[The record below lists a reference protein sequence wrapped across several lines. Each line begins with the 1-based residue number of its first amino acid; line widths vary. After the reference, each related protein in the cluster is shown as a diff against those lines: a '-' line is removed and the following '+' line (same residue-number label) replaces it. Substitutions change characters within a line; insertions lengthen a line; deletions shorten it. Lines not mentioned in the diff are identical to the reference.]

1 MPGFNYTAIDRN
13 GKRVRS
19 SLDASS
25 IETAKS
31 SLRGAGYTI
40 LDIKEQTTLNRDIEI
55 PFLGKPK
62 AKDMAVFCRQFVSIL
77 RAGVSVASVLA
88 MLGQQTSNKKLRA
101 AIREMQADVEK
112 GEALATSM
120 RRHPKIFPA
129 ILVNMVSAGEASG
142 NLEESFR
149 QMELY
154 FERSKRTKGKVTS
167 AMIYPC
173 VLIVVMIIVLIVM
186 MTKIIPNFLKTF
198 EDMDAELPKL
208 TQGVMAVCEWFK
220 SWWWVPLL
228 VLAALI
234 VGGVLFHRTDKGKHF
249 FGWLARKTPVVG
261 NLTVKTACATF
272 CRTVTGDISVTSGY
286 KLYGMDSSAKA
297 DYTTAPTGKIVGKVT
312 GTVAPTYETPKVTT
326 TDGDTYDRYVAIPGT
341 EADGNTPN
349 LSFHHFNISV
359 TGYRFELAAP
369 ECALFFI
376 GKFQGDEA
384 AKKYLTSLGFTLK
397 DENGKQ
403 LGEANYEFTAGKVFP
418 DMPADGEES
427 DSEVVCSGDAYL
439 FEAYLMRSFNKNDT
453 AAYRTKISA
462 TAQATFD
469 NGGKQ
474 DSEPKLW
481 SFEDAWTNPGELDSA
496 QKDILDKFLK
506 ALNIPNP

>member
-55 PFLGKPK
+55 PFLGNPK

-88 MLGQQTSNKKLRA
+88 MLGQQTGNKKLRA

-112 GEALATSM
+112 GESLASSM

-129 ILVNMVSAGEASG
+129 ILVNMVAAGEASG

-154 FERSKRTKGKVTS
+154 FERSKRTKSKVTS

-173 VLIVVMIIVLIVM
+173 VLIVVMIVVLIVM

-208 TQGVMAVCEWFK
+208 TQGVMAVCEWFE

-249 FGWLARKTPVVG
+249 FGWLARKTPIVG

-272 CRTVTGDISVTSGY
+272 CRTMEVLIGSGLTLTDSMDLAASNMGNIYYLEAIRDARALVAEGTPLRESLLRTGLFPPMVSNLVGVGEETGDLQSMMGKV
-286 KLYGMDSSAKA
+286 A
-297 DYTTAPTGKIVGKVT
+297 DYYDEEVEEATKKLLNLMEPAIIIFMAVFVVIIVL
-312 GTVAPTYETPKVTT
+312 
-326 TDGDTYDRYVAIPGT
+326 AIYLLMINMT
-341 EADGNTPN
+341 KAFD
-349 LSFHHFNISV
+349 
-359 TGYRFELAAP
+359 
-369 ECALFFI
+369 
-376 GKFQGDEA
+376 
-384 AKKYLTSLGFTLK
+384 KYL
-397 DENGKQ
+397 
-403 LGEANYEFTAGKVFP
+403 
-418 DMPADGEES
+418 
-427 DSEVVCSGDAYL
+427 
-439 FEAYLMRSFNKNDT
+439 
-453 AAYRTKISA
+453 
-462 TAQATFD
+462 
-469 NGGKQ
+469 
-474 DSEPKLW
+474 
-481 SFEDAWTNPGELDSA
+481 
-496 QKDILDKFLK
+496 
-506 ALNIPNP
+506 

>member
-77 RAGVSVASVLA
+77 RAGVSVASVLS
-88 MLGQQTSNKKLRA
+88 MLGQQTGNKKLRA

-129 ILVNMVSAGEASG
+129 ILVNMVAAGESSG

-154 FERSKRTKGKVTS
+154 FDRSKRTKSKVTS

-173 VLIVVMIIVLIVM
+173 VLIVVMIVVLIVM

-198 EDMDAELPKL
+198 EDMDAELPKITL
-208 TQGVMAVCEWFK
+208 GVMAVCEWFE

-234 VGGVLFHRTDKGKHF
+234 VGGVLFHRTNKGKHF

-272 CRTVTGDISVTSGY
+272 CRTMEVLIGSGLTLTDSMDLAASNMGNIYYLEAIRDARGMVAEGTPLRESLVRTGIFPPMVSNLVGVGEETGDLQSMMGKV
-286 KLYGMDSSAKA
+286 A
-297 DYTTAPTGKIVGKVT
+297 DY
-312 GTVAPTYETPKVTT
+312 
-326 TDGDTYDRYVAIPGT
+326 YDEEV
-341 EADGNTPN
+341 
-349 LSFHHFNISV
+349 
-359 TGYRFELAAP
+359 
-369 ECALFFI
+369 
-376 GKFQGDEA
+376 DEA
-384 AKKYLTSLGFTLK
+384 TKKLLNLMEPAIIIFMAVFVVIIVLAIYLPMINMTKAFDKYL
-397 DENGKQ
+397 
-403 LGEANYEFTAGKVFP
+403 
-418 DMPADGEES
+418 
-427 DSEVVCSGDAYL
+427 
-439 FEAYLMRSFNKNDT
+439 
-453 AAYRTKISA
+453 
-462 TAQATFD
+462 
-469 NGGKQ
+469 
-474 DSEPKLW
+474 
-481 SFEDAWTNPGELDSA
+481 
-496 QKDILDKFLK
+496 
-506 ALNIPNP
+506 

>member
-1 MPGFNYTAIDRN
+1 MPGFNYTAINRN

-112 GEALATSM
+112 GESLATSM

-129 ILVNMVSAGEASG
+129 ILVNMVAAGEASG

-154 FERSKRTKGKVTS
+154 FERSKRTKSKVTS

-234 VGGVLFHRTDKGKHF
+234 VGGILFHRTDKGKHF

-272 CRTVTGDISVTSGY
+272 CRTMEVLIGSGLTLTDSMDLAASNMGNIYYLEAIRDARALVAEGTPLRESLVRTGIFPPMVSNLVGVGEETGDLQSMMGKV
-286 KLYGMDSSAKA
+286 A
-297 DYTTAPTGKIVGKVT
+297 DY
-312 GTVAPTYETPKVTT
+312 
-326 TDGDTYDRYVAIPGT
+326 YDEEV
-341 EADGNTPN
+341 
-349 LSFHHFNISV
+349 
-359 TGYRFELAAP
+359 
-369 ECALFFI
+369 
-376 GKFQGDEA
+376 DEA
-384 AKKYLTSLGFTLK
+384 TKKLLNLMEPAIIIFMAVFVVIIVLAIYLPMINMTKAFDKYL
-397 DENGKQ
+397 
-403 LGEANYEFTAGKVFP
+403 
-418 DMPADGEES
+418 
-427 DSEVVCSGDAYL
+427 
-439 FEAYLMRSFNKNDT
+439 
-453 AAYRTKISA
+453 
-462 TAQATFD
+462 
-469 NGGKQ
+469 
-474 DSEPKLW
+474 
-481 SFEDAWTNPGELDSA
+481 
-496 QKDILDKFLK
+496 
-506 ALNIPNP
+506 

>member
-1 MPGFNYTAIDRN
+1 MPGFNYTAINRN

-55 PFLGKPK
+55 PFLGNPK

-112 GEALATSM
+112 GESLATSM
-120 RRHPKIFPA
+120 RRHPKIFPP

-142 NLEESFR
+142 NLEESFL
-149 QMELY
+149 QMERY
-154 FERSKRTKGKVTS
+154 FDRSKRTKSRVTS

-173 VLIVVMIIVLIVM
+173 VLIVVMIVVLIVM

-198 EDMDAELPKL
+198 EDMDAELPKITL
-208 TQGVMAVCEWFK
+208 GVMAVCEWFK

-234 VGGVLFHRTDKGKHF
+234 VGGVLFHRTNKGKHF

-272 CRTVTGDISVTSGY
+272 CRTMEVLIGSGLTLTDSMDLAASNMGNIYYLEAIRDARALVAEGTPLRESLVRTGIFPPMVSNLVGVGEETGDLQSMMGKV
-286 KLYGMDSSAKA
+286 A
-297 DYTTAPTGKIVGKVT
+297 DY
-312 GTVAPTYETPKVTT
+312 
-326 TDGDTYDRYVAIPGT
+326 YDEEV
-341 EADGNTPN
+341 
-349 LSFHHFNISV
+349 
-359 TGYRFELAAP
+359 
-369 ECALFFI
+369 
-376 GKFQGDEA
+376 DEA
-384 AKKYLTSLGFTLK
+384 TKKLLNLMEPAIIIFMAVFVVIIVLAIYLPMINMTKAFDKYL
-397 DENGKQ
+397 
-403 LGEANYEFTAGKVFP
+403 
-418 DMPADGEES
+418 
-427 DSEVVCSGDAYL
+427 
-439 FEAYLMRSFNKNDT
+439 
-453 AAYRTKISA
+453 
-462 TAQATFD
+462 
-469 NGGKQ
+469 
-474 DSEPKLW
+474 
-481 SFEDAWTNPGELDSA
+481 
-496 QKDILDKFLK
+496 
-506 ALNIPNP
+506 

>member
-1 MPGFNYTAIDRN
+1 MPGFNYTAINRN

-55 PFLGKPK
+55 PFLGNPK

-154 FERSKRTKGKVTS
+154 FERSKRTKSKVTS

-198 EDMDAELPKL
+198 EDMDAELPKITL
-208 TQGVMAVCEWFK
+208 GVMAVCEWFK

-234 VGGVLFHRTDKGKHF
+234 VGGVLFHRTNKGKHF

-272 CRTVTGDISVTSGY
+272 CRTMEVLIGSGLTLTDSMDLAASNMGNIYYLEAIRDARALVAEGTPLRESLLRTGIFPPMVSNLVGVGEETGDLQSMMGKV
-286 KLYGMDSSAKA
+286 A
-297 DYTTAPTGKIVGKVT
+297 DY
-312 GTVAPTYETPKVTT
+312 
-326 TDGDTYDRYVAIPGT
+326 YDEEV
-341 EADGNTPN
+341 
-349 LSFHHFNISV
+349 
-359 TGYRFELAAP
+359 
-369 ECALFFI
+369 
-376 GKFQGDEA
+376 DEA
-384 AKKYLTSLGFTLK
+384 TKKLLNLMEPAIIIFMAVFVVIIVLAIYLPMINMTKAFDKYL
-397 DENGKQ
+397 
-403 LGEANYEFTAGKVFP
+403 
-418 DMPADGEES
+418 
-427 DSEVVCSGDAYL
+427 
-439 FEAYLMRSFNKNDT
+439 
-453 AAYRTKISA
+453 
-462 TAQATFD
+462 
-469 NGGKQ
+469 
-474 DSEPKLW
+474 
-481 SFEDAWTNPGELDSA
+481 
-496 QKDILDKFLK
+496 
-506 ALNIPNP
+506 

>member
-1 MPGFNYTAIDRN
+1 MPGFNYTAINRN

-55 PFLGKPK
+55 PFLGNPK

-154 FERSKRTKGKVTS
+154 FERSKRTKSKVTS

-173 VLIVVMIIVLIVM
+173 VLIVVMIVVLIVM

-208 TQGVMAVCEWFK
+208 TQGVMAVCEWFE

-272 CRTVTGDISVTSGY
+272 CRTMEVLIGSGLTLTDSMDLAASNMGNIYYLEAIRDARGMVAEGTPLRESLVRTGIFPPMVSNLVGVGEETGDLQSMMGKV
-286 KLYGMDSSAKA
+286 A
-297 DYTTAPTGKIVGKVT
+297 DY
-312 GTVAPTYETPKVTT
+312 
-326 TDGDTYDRYVAIPGT
+326 YDEEV
-341 EADGNTPN
+341 
-349 LSFHHFNISV
+349 
-359 TGYRFELAAP
+359 
-369 ECALFFI
+369 
-376 GKFQGDEA
+376 DEA
-384 AKKYLTSLGFTLK
+384 TKKLLNLMEPAIIIFMAVFVVIIVLAIYLPMINMTKAFDKYL
-397 DENGKQ
+397 
-403 LGEANYEFTAGKVFP
+403 
-418 DMPADGEES
+418 
-427 DSEVVCSGDAYL
+427 
-439 FEAYLMRSFNKNDT
+439 
-453 AAYRTKISA
+453 
-462 TAQATFD
+462 
-469 NGGKQ
+469 
-474 DSEPKLW
+474 
-481 SFEDAWTNPGELDSA
+481 
-496 QKDILDKFLK
+496 
-506 ALNIPNP
+506 

>member
-77 RAGVSVASVLA
+77 RAGVSVASVLS
-88 MLGQQTSNKKLRA
+88 MLGQQTGNKKLRA

-112 GEALATSM
+112 GESLDTSM

-129 ILVNMVSAGEASG
+129 ILVNMVAAGESSG

-154 FERSKRTKGKVTS
+154 FDRSKRTKSKVTS

-173 VLIVVMIIVLIVM
+173 VLIVVMIVVLIVM

-198 EDMDAELPKL
+198 EDMDADLPKITL
-208 TQGVMAVCEWFK
+208 GVMAVCEWFK

-228 VLAALI
+228 VLVALI
-234 VGGVLFHRTDKGKHF
+234 VGGVLFHRTNKGKHF

-272 CRTVTGDISVTSGY
+272 CRTMEVLIGSGLTLTDSMDLAASNMGNIYYLEAIRDARALVAEGTPLRESLVRTGIFPPMVSNLVGVGEETGDLQSMMGKV
-286 KLYGMDSSAKA
+286 A
-297 DYTTAPTGKIVGKVT
+297 DY
-312 GTVAPTYETPKVTT
+312 
-326 TDGDTYDRYVAIPGT
+326 YDEEV
-341 EADGNTPN
+341 
-349 LSFHHFNISV
+349 
-359 TGYRFELAAP
+359 
-369 ECALFFI
+369 
-376 GKFQGDEA
+376 DEA
-384 AKKYLTSLGFTLK
+384 TKKLLNLMEPAIIIFMAVFVVIIVLAIYLPMINMTKAFDKYL
-397 DENGKQ
+397 
-403 LGEANYEFTAGKVFP
+403 
-418 DMPADGEES
+418 
-427 DSEVVCSGDAYL
+427 
-439 FEAYLMRSFNKNDT
+439 
-453 AAYRTKISA
+453 
-462 TAQATFD
+462 
-469 NGGKQ
+469 
-474 DSEPKLW
+474 
-481 SFEDAWTNPGELDSA
+481 
-496 QKDILDKFLK
+496 
-506 ALNIPNP
+506 

>member
-77 RAGVSVASVLA
+77 RAGVSVASVLS
-88 MLGQQTSNKKLRA
+88 MLGQQTGNKKLRA

-112 GEALATSM
+112 GESLASSM

-129 ILVNMVSAGEASG
+129 ILVNMVSAGESSG

-154 FERSKRTKGKVTS
+154 FERSKRTKSKVTS

-173 VLIVVMIIVLIVM
+173 VLIVVMIVVLIVM

-198 EDMDAELPKL
+198 EDMDAELPKITL
-208 TQGVMAVCEWFK
+208 GVMAVCEWFK

-234 VGGVLFHRTDKGKHF
+234 VGGVLFHRTNKGKHF

-272 CRTVTGDISVTSGY
+272 CRTMEVLIGSGLTLTDSMDLAASNMGNIYYLEAIRDARALVAEGTPLRESLVRTGIFPPMVSNLVGVGEETGDLQSMMGKV
-286 KLYGMDSSAKA
+286 A
-297 DYTTAPTGKIVGKVT
+297 DYYDEEVEEATKKLLNLMEPAIIIVMAVF
-312 GTVAPTYETPKVTT
+312 VVII
-326 TDGDTYDRYVAIPGT
+326 VLAIYLPMINMT
-341 EADGNTPN
+341 KAFD
-349 LSFHHFNISV
+349 
-359 TGYRFELAAP
+359 
-369 ECALFFI
+369 
-376 GKFQGDEA
+376 
-384 AKKYLTSLGFTLK
+384 KYL
-397 DENGKQ
+397 
-403 LGEANYEFTAGKVFP
+403 
-418 DMPADGEES
+418 
-427 DSEVVCSGDAYL
+427 
-439 FEAYLMRSFNKNDT
+439 
-453 AAYRTKISA
+453 
-462 TAQATFD
+462 
-469 NGGKQ
+469 
-474 DSEPKLW
+474 
-481 SFEDAWTNPGELDSA
+481 
-496 QKDILDKFLK
+496 
-506 ALNIPNP
+506 

>member
-1 MPGFNYTAIDRN
+1 MPGFNYTAINRN

-40 LDIKEQTTLNRDIEI
+40 LDIKEQTSLNRDIEI
-55 PFLGKPK
+55 PFLGNPK

-154 FERSKRTKGKVTS
+154 FERSKRTKSKVTS

-173 VLIVVMIIVLIVM
+173 VLIVVMIVVLIVM

-198 EDMDAELPKL
+198 EDMDAELPKITL
-208 TQGVMAVCEWFK
+208 GVMAVCEWFK

-272 CRTVTGDISVTSGY
+272 CRTMEVLIGSGLTLTDSMDLAASNMGNIYYLEAIRDARALVAEGTPLRESLVRTGIFPPMVSNLVGVGEETGDLQSMMGKV
-286 KLYGMDSSAKA
+286 A
-297 DYTTAPTGKIVGKVT
+297 DYYDEEVEEATKKLLNLMEPAIIIFMAVFVVIIVL
-312 GTVAPTYETPKVTT
+312 
-326 TDGDTYDRYVAIPGT
+326 AIYLPMINMT
-341 EADGNTPN
+341 KAFD
-349 LSFHHFNISV
+349 
-359 TGYRFELAAP
+359 
-369 ECALFFI
+369 
-376 GKFQGDEA
+376 
-384 AKKYLTSLGFTLK
+384 KYL
-397 DENGKQ
+397 
-403 LGEANYEFTAGKVFP
+403 
-418 DMPADGEES
+418 
-427 DSEVVCSGDAYL
+427 
-439 FEAYLMRSFNKNDT
+439 
-453 AAYRTKISA
+453 
-462 TAQATFD
+462 
-469 NGGKQ
+469 
-474 DSEPKLW
+474 
-481 SFEDAWTNPGELDSA
+481 
-496 QKDILDKFLK
+496 
-506 ALNIPNP
+506 

>member
-1 MPGFNYTAIDRN
+1 MPGFNYTAINRN

-55 PFLGKPK
+55 PFLGNPK

-112 GEALATSM
+112 GESLATSM

-154 FERSKRTKGKVTS
+154 FERSKRTKSKVTS

-198 EDMDAELPKL
+198 EDMDAELPKITL
-208 TQGVMAVCEWFK
+208 GVMAVCEWFK

-234 VGGVLFHRTDKGKHF
+234 VGGVLFHRTNKGKHF

-272 CRTVTGDISVTSGY
+272 CRTMEVLIGSGLTLTDSMDLAASNMGNIYYLEAIRDARALVAEGTPLRESLLRTGIFPPMVSNLVGVGEETGDLQSMMGKV
-286 KLYGMDSSAKA
+286 A
-297 DYTTAPTGKIVGKVT
+297 DY
-312 GTVAPTYETPKVTT
+312 
-326 TDGDTYDRYVAIPGT
+326 YDEEV
-341 EADGNTPN
+341 
-349 LSFHHFNISV
+349 
-359 TGYRFELAAP
+359 
-369 ECALFFI
+369 
-376 GKFQGDEA
+376 DEA
-384 AKKYLTSLGFTLK
+384 TKKLLNLMEPAIIIFMAVFVVIIVLAIYLPMINMTKAFDKYL
-397 DENGKQ
+397 
-403 LGEANYEFTAGKVFP
+403 
-418 DMPADGEES
+418 
-427 DSEVVCSGDAYL
+427 
-439 FEAYLMRSFNKNDT
+439 
-453 AAYRTKISA
+453 
-462 TAQATFD
+462 
-469 NGGKQ
+469 
-474 DSEPKLW
+474 
-481 SFEDAWTNPGELDSA
+481 
-496 QKDILDKFLK
+496 
-506 ALNIPNP
+506 

>member
-77 RAGVSVASVLA
+77 RAGVSVASVLS
-88 MLGQQTSNKKLRA
+88 MLGQQTGNKKLRA

-112 GEALATSM
+112 GESLATSM

-129 ILVNMVSAGEASG
+129 ILVNMVAAGESSG

-154 FERSKRTKGKVTS
+154 FERSKRTKSKVTS

-173 VLIVVMIIVLIVM
+173 VLIVVMIVVLIVM

-272 CRTVTGDISVTSGY
+272 CRTMEVLIGSGLTLTDSMDLAASNMGNIYYLEAIRDARGMVAEGTPLRESLVRTGIFPPMVSNLVGVGEETGDLQSMMGKV
-286 KLYGMDSSAKA
+286 A
-297 DYTTAPTGKIVGKVT
+297 DY
-312 GTVAPTYETPKVTT
+312 
-326 TDGDTYDRYVAIPGT
+326 YDEEV
-341 EADGNTPN
+341 
-349 LSFHHFNISV
+349 
-359 TGYRFELAAP
+359 
-369 ECALFFI
+369 
-376 GKFQGDEA
+376 DEA
-384 AKKYLTSLGFTLK
+384 TKKLLNLMEPAIIIFMAVFVVIIVLAIYLPMINMTKAFDKYL
-397 DENGKQ
+397 
-403 LGEANYEFTAGKVFP
+403 
-418 DMPADGEES
+418 
-427 DSEVVCSGDAYL
+427 
-439 FEAYLMRSFNKNDT
+439 
-453 AAYRTKISA
+453 
-462 TAQATFD
+462 
-469 NGGKQ
+469 
-474 DSEPKLW
+474 
-481 SFEDAWTNPGELDSA
+481 
-496 QKDILDKFLK
+496 
-506 ALNIPNP
+506 

>member
-55 PFLGKPK
+55 PFLGNPK

-88 MLGQQTSNKKLRA
+88 MLGQQTGNKKLRA

-112 GEALATSM
+112 GESLAVSM

-129 ILVNMVSAGEASG
+129 ILVNMVAAGEASG

-154 FERSKRTKGKVTS
+154 FDRSKRTKSKVTS

-173 VLIVVMIIVLIVM
+173 VLIVVMIVVLIVM

-208 TQGVMAVCEWFK
+208 TRGVMALCEWFE

-228 VLAALI
+228 VLVALI

-272 CRTVTGDISVTSGY
+272 CRTMEVLIGSGLTLTDSMDLAASNMDNIYYLEAIRDARALVAEGTPLRESLLRTGLFPPMVSNLVGVGEETGDLQSMMGKV
-286 KLYGMDSSAKA
+286 A
-297 DYTTAPTGKIVGKVT
+297 DYYDEEVEEATKKLLNLMEPAIIIFMAVFVVIIVL
-312 GTVAPTYETPKVTT
+312 
-326 TDGDTYDRYVAIPGT
+326 AIYLPMINMT
-341 EADGNTPN
+341 KAFD
-349 LSFHHFNISV
+349 
-359 TGYRFELAAP
+359 
-369 ECALFFI
+369 
-376 GKFQGDEA
+376 
-384 AKKYLTSLGFTLK
+384 KYL
-397 DENGKQ
+397 
-403 LGEANYEFTAGKVFP
+403 
-418 DMPADGEES
+418 
-427 DSEVVCSGDAYL
+427 
-439 FEAYLMRSFNKNDT
+439 
-453 AAYRTKISA
+453 
-462 TAQATFD
+462 
-469 NGGKQ
+469 
-474 DSEPKLW
+474 
-481 SFEDAWTNPGELDSA
+481 
-496 QKDILDKFLK
+496 
-506 ALNIPNP
+506 

>member
-1 MPGFNYTAIDRN
+1 MPGFNYTAINRN

-55 PFLGKPK
+55 PFLGNPK

-112 GEALATSM
+112 GESLASSM

-154 FERSKRTKGKVTS
+154 FDRSKRTKSKVTS

-198 EDMDAELPKL
+198 EDMDAELPKITL
-208 TQGVMAVCEWFK
+208 GVMAVCEWFK

-234 VGGVLFHRTDKGKHF
+234 VGGVLFHRTNKGKHF

-272 CRTVTGDISVTSGY
+272 CRTMEVLIGSGLTLTDSMDLAASNMGNIYYLEAIRDARALVAEGTPLRESLVRTGIFPPMVSNLVGVGEETGDLQSMMGKV
-286 KLYGMDSSAKA
+286 A
-297 DYTTAPTGKIVGKVT
+297 DY
-312 GTVAPTYETPKVTT
+312 
-326 TDGDTYDRYVAIPGT
+326 YDEEV
-341 EADGNTPN
+341 
-349 LSFHHFNISV
+349 
-359 TGYRFELAAP
+359 
-369 ECALFFI
+369 
-376 GKFQGDEA
+376 DEA
-384 AKKYLTSLGFTLK
+384 TKKLLNLMEPAIIIVMAVFVVIIVLAIYLPMINMTKAFDKYL
-397 DENGKQ
+397 
-403 LGEANYEFTAGKVFP
+403 
-418 DMPADGEES
+418 
-427 DSEVVCSGDAYL
+427 
-439 FEAYLMRSFNKNDT
+439 
-453 AAYRTKISA
+453 
-462 TAQATFD
+462 
-469 NGGKQ
+469 
-474 DSEPKLW
+474 
-481 SFEDAWTNPGELDSA
+481 
-496 QKDILDKFLK
+496 
-506 ALNIPNP
+506 

>member
-19 SLDASS
+19 SLEASS

-31 SLRGAGYTI
+31 SLRGAGYMI

-55 PFLGKPK
+55 PFLGNPK

-88 MLGQQTSNKKLRA
+88 MLGQQTGNKKLRA

-112 GEALATSM
+112 GESLAASM

-129 ILVNMVSAGEASG
+129 ILVNMVAAGEASG

-154 FERSKRTKGKVTS
+154 FDRSKRTKSKVTS

-173 VLIVVMIIVLIVM
+173 VLIVVMIVVLIVM

-208 TQGVMAVCEWFK
+208 TRGVMAVCEWFE

-228 VLAALI
+228 VLVALI

-261 NLTVKTACATF
+261 NLTVKSACATF
-272 CRTVTGDISVTSGY
+272 CRTMEVLIGSGLTLTDSMDLAASNMGNIYYLEAIRDARALVAEGTPLRESLLRTGIFPPMVSNLVGVGEETGDLQSMMGKV
-286 KLYGMDSSAKA
+286 A
-297 DYTTAPTGKIVGKVT
+297 DYYDEEVEEATKKLLNLMEPAIIIFMAVFVVIIVL
-312 GTVAPTYETPKVTT
+312 
-326 TDGDTYDRYVAIPGT
+326 AIYLPMVNMT
-341 EADGNTPN
+341 KAFD
-349 LSFHHFNISV
+349 
-359 TGYRFELAAP
+359 
-369 ECALFFI
+369 
-376 GKFQGDEA
+376 
-384 AKKYLTSLGFTLK
+384 KYL
-397 DENGKQ
+397 
-403 LGEANYEFTAGKVFP
+403 
-418 DMPADGEES
+418 
-427 DSEVVCSGDAYL
+427 
-439 FEAYLMRSFNKNDT
+439 
-453 AAYRTKISA
+453 
-462 TAQATFD
+462 
-469 NGGKQ
+469 
-474 DSEPKLW
+474 
-481 SFEDAWTNPGELDSA
+481 
-496 QKDILDKFLK
+496 
-506 ALNIPNP
+506 

>member
-1 MPGFNYTAIDRN
+1 MPGFNYTAINRN

-77 RAGVSVASVLA
+77 RAGVSVASVLS
-88 MLGQQTSNKKLRA
+88 MLGQQTGNKKLRA

-129 ILVNMVSAGEASG
+129 ILVNMVAAGESSG

-154 FERSKRTKGKVTS
+154 FDRSKRTKSKVTS

-173 VLIVVMIIVLIVM
+173 VLIVVMIVVLIVM

-208 TQGVMAVCEWFK
+208 TQGVMAVCEWFE

-228 VLAALI
+228 VLAALV
-234 VGGVLFHRTDKGKHF
+234 VGGVLFHRTNKGKHF

-272 CRTVTGDISVTSGY
+272 CRTMEVLIGSGLTLTDSMDLAASNMGNIYYLEAIRDARALVAEGTPLRESLVRTGIFPPMVSNLVGVGEETGDLQSMMGKV
-286 KLYGMDSSAKA
+286 A
-297 DYTTAPTGKIVGKVT
+297 DY
-312 GTVAPTYETPKVTT
+312 
-326 TDGDTYDRYVAIPGT
+326 YDEEV
-341 EADGNTPN
+341 
-349 LSFHHFNISV
+349 
-359 TGYRFELAAP
+359 
-369 ECALFFI
+369 
-376 GKFQGDEA
+376 DEA
-384 AKKYLTSLGFTLK
+384 TKKLLNLMEPAIIIFMAVFVVIIVLAIYLPMINMTKAFDKYL
-397 DENGKQ
+397 
-403 LGEANYEFTAGKVFP
+403 
-418 DMPADGEES
+418 
-427 DSEVVCSGDAYL
+427 
-439 FEAYLMRSFNKNDT
+439 
-453 AAYRTKISA
+453 
-462 TAQATFD
+462 
-469 NGGKQ
+469 
-474 DSEPKLW
+474 
-481 SFEDAWTNPGELDSA
+481 
-496 QKDILDKFLK
+496 
-506 ALNIPNP
+506 

>member
-1 MPGFNYTAIDRN
+1 MPGFNYTAINRN

-55 PFLGKPK
+55 PFLGNPK

-112 GEALATSM
+112 GESLATSM

-154 FERSKRTKGKVTS
+154 FDRSKRTKSKVTS

-173 VLIVVMIIVLIVM
+173 VLIVVMIVVLIVM

-208 TQGVMAVCEWFK
+208 TLGVMAVCEWFK

-272 CRTVTGDISVTSGY
+272 CRTMEVLIGSGLTLTDSMDLAASNMGNIYYLEAIRDARALVAEGTPLRESLLRTGIFPPMVSNLVGVGEETGDLQSMMGKV
-286 KLYGMDSSAKA
+286 A
-297 DYTTAPTGKIVGKVT
+297 DY
-312 GTVAPTYETPKVTT
+312 
-326 TDGDTYDRYVAIPGT
+326 YDEEV
-341 EADGNTPN
+341 
-349 LSFHHFNISV
+349 
-359 TGYRFELAAP
+359 
-369 ECALFFI
+369 
-376 GKFQGDEA
+376 DEA
-384 AKKYLTSLGFTLK
+384 TKKLLNLMEPAIIIFMAVFVVIIVLAIYLPMINMTKAFDKYL
-397 DENGKQ
+397 
-403 LGEANYEFTAGKVFP
+403 
-418 DMPADGEES
+418 
-427 DSEVVCSGDAYL
+427 
-439 FEAYLMRSFNKNDT
+439 
-453 AAYRTKISA
+453 
-462 TAQATFD
+462 
-469 NGGKQ
+469 
-474 DSEPKLW
+474 
-481 SFEDAWTNPGELDSA
+481 
-496 QKDILDKFLK
+496 
-506 ALNIPNP
+506 

>member
-1 MPGFNYTAIDRN
+1 MPGFNYTAINRN

-31 SLRGAGYTI
+31 SLRSAGYTI

-55 PFLGKPK
+55 PFLGNPK

-88 MLGQQTSNKKLRA
+88 MLGQQTGNKKLRA

-112 GEALATSM
+112 GETLASSM

-154 FERSKRTKGKVTS
+154 FERSKRTKSKVTS

-198 EDMDAELPKL
+198 EDMDAELPKITL
-208 TQGVMAVCEWFK
+208 GVMAVCEWFK

-228 VLAALI
+228 VLAVLI
-234 VGGVLFHRTDKGKHF
+234 VGGVIFHRTDKGKHF

-272 CRTVTGDISVTSGY
+272 CRTMEVLIGSGLTLTDSMDLAASNMGNIYYLEAIRDARALVAEGTPLRESLVRTGIFPPMVSNLVGVGEETGDLQSMMGKV
-286 KLYGMDSSAKA
+286 A
-297 DYTTAPTGKIVGKVT
+297 DY
-312 GTVAPTYETPKVTT
+312 
-326 TDGDTYDRYVAIPGT
+326 YDEEV
-341 EADGNTPN
+341 
-349 LSFHHFNISV
+349 
-359 TGYRFELAAP
+359 
-369 ECALFFI
+369 
-376 GKFQGDEA
+376 DEA
-384 AKKYLTSLGFTLK
+384 TKKLLNLMEPAIIIFMAVFVVIIVLAIYLPMINMTKAFDKYL
-397 DENGKQ
+397 
-403 LGEANYEFTAGKVFP
+403 
-418 DMPADGEES
+418 
-427 DSEVVCSGDAYL
+427 
-439 FEAYLMRSFNKNDT
+439 
-453 AAYRTKISA
+453 
-462 TAQATFD
+462 
-469 NGGKQ
+469 
-474 DSEPKLW
+474 
-481 SFEDAWTNPGELDSA
+481 
-496 QKDILDKFLK
+496 
-506 ALNIPNP
+506 

>member
-1 MPGFNYTAIDRN
+1 MPGFNYTAINRN

-77 RAGVSVASVLA
+77 RAGVSVASVLS
-88 MLGQQTSNKKLRA
+88 MLGQQTGNKKLRA

-112 GEALATSM
+112 GESLATSM

-129 ILVNMVSAGEASG
+129 ILVNMVSAGESSG

-154 FERSKRTKGKVTS
+154 FERSKRTKSKVTS

-173 VLIVVMIIVLIVM
+173 VLIVVMIVVLIVM

-208 TQGVMAVCEWFK
+208 TQGVMAVCEWFE

-234 VGGVLFHRTDKGKHF
+234 VGGILFHRTNKGRHF

-272 CRTVTGDISVTSGY
+272 CRTMEVLIGSGLTLTDSMDLAASNMGNIYYLEAIRDARALVAEGTPLRESLVRTGIFPPMVSNLVGVGEETGDLQSMMGKV
-286 KLYGMDSSAKA
+286 A
-297 DYTTAPTGKIVGKVT
+297 DY
-312 GTVAPTYETPKVTT
+312 
-326 TDGDTYDRYVAIPGT
+326 YDEEV
-341 EADGNTPN
+341 
-349 LSFHHFNISV
+349 
-359 TGYRFELAAP
+359 
-369 ECALFFI
+369 
-376 GKFQGDEA
+376 DEA
-384 AKKYLTSLGFTLK
+384 TKKLLNLMEPAIIIFMAVFVVIIVLAIYLPMINMTKAFDKYL
-397 DENGKQ
+397 
-403 LGEANYEFTAGKVFP
+403 
-418 DMPADGEES
+418 
-427 DSEVVCSGDAYL
+427 
-439 FEAYLMRSFNKNDT
+439 
-453 AAYRTKISA
+453 
-462 TAQATFD
+462 
-469 NGGKQ
+469 
-474 DSEPKLW
+474 
-481 SFEDAWTNPGELDSA
+481 
-496 QKDILDKFLK
+496 
-506 ALNIPNP
+506 

>member
-40 LDIKEQTTLNRDIEI
+40 LDIKEQTTLNRDIEL
-55 PFLGKPK
+55 PFLGNPK

-88 MLGQQTSNKKLRA
+88 MLGQQTGNKKLRA

-112 GEALATSM
+112 GESLAVSM

-129 ILVNMVSAGEASG
+129 ILVNMVAAGEASG

-154 FERSKRTKGKVTS
+154 FDRSKRTKSKVTS

-208 TQGVMAVCEWFK
+208 TLGVMALCEWFE

-228 VLAALI
+228 VLVALI

-272 CRTVTGDISVTSGY
+272 CRTMEVLIGSGLTLTDSMDLAASNMGNIYYQEAIRDARALVAEGTPLRESLLRTGLFPPMVSNLVGVGEETGDLQSMMGKV
-286 KLYGMDSSAKA
+286 A
-297 DYTTAPTGKIVGKVT
+297 DY
-312 GTVAPTYETPKVTT
+312 
-326 TDGDTYDRYVAIPGT
+326 YDEEV
-341 EADGNTPN
+341 
-349 LSFHHFNISV
+349 
-359 TGYRFELAAP
+359 
-369 ECALFFI
+369 
-376 GKFQGDEA
+376 DEA
-384 AKKYLTSLGFTLK
+384 TKKLLNLMEPAIIIFMAVFVVIIVLAIYLPMINMTKAFDKYL
-397 DENGKQ
+397 
-403 LGEANYEFTAGKVFP
+403 
-418 DMPADGEES
+418 
-427 DSEVVCSGDAYL
+427 
-439 FEAYLMRSFNKNDT
+439 
-453 AAYRTKISA
+453 
-462 TAQATFD
+462 
-469 NGGKQ
+469 
-474 DSEPKLW
+474 
-481 SFEDAWTNPGELDSA
+481 
-496 QKDILDKFLK
+496 
-506 ALNIPNP
+506 

>member
-55 PFLGKPK
+55 PFLGNPK

-88 MLGQQTSNKKLRA
+88 MLGQQTGNKKLRA

-112 GEALATSM
+112 GESLAASM

-129 ILVNMVSAGEASG
+129 ILVNMVAAGEASG

-154 FERSKRTKGKVTS
+154 FDRSKSTKSKVTS

-173 VLIVVMIIVLIVM
+173 VLIVVMIVVLIVM

-208 TQGVMAVCEWFK
+208 TLGVMAVCEWFK

-228 VLAALI
+228 VLVALI

-272 CRTVTGDISVTSGY
+272 CRTMEVLIGSGLTLTDSMDLAASNMDNIYYLEAIRDARALVAEGTPLRESLLRTGLFPPMVSNLVGVGEETGDLQSMMGKV
-286 KLYGMDSSAKA
+286 A
-297 DYTTAPTGKIVGKVT
+297 DYYDEEVEEATKKLLNLMEPAIIIFMAVFVVIIVL
-312 GTVAPTYETPKVTT
+312 
-326 TDGDTYDRYVAIPGT
+326 AIYLPMINMT
-341 EADGNTPN
+341 KAFD
-349 LSFHHFNISV
+349 
-359 TGYRFELAAP
+359 
-369 ECALFFI
+369 
-376 GKFQGDEA
+376 
-384 AKKYLTSLGFTLK
+384 KYL
-397 DENGKQ
+397 
-403 LGEANYEFTAGKVFP
+403 
-418 DMPADGEES
+418 
-427 DSEVVCSGDAYL
+427 
-439 FEAYLMRSFNKNDT
+439 
-453 AAYRTKISA
+453 
-462 TAQATFD
+462 
-469 NGGKQ
+469 
-474 DSEPKLW
+474 
-481 SFEDAWTNPGELDSA
+481 
-496 QKDILDKFLK
+496 
-506 ALNIPNP
+506 

>member
-55 PFLGKPK
+55 PFLGNPK

-112 GEALATSM
+112 GESLATSM

-129 ILVNMVSAGEASG
+129 ILVNMVAAGESSG

-154 FERSKRTKGKVTS
+154 FERSKRTKSKVTS

-173 VLIVVMIIVLIVM
+173 VLIVVMIVVLIVM

-208 TQGVMAVCEWFK
+208 TLGVMAVCEWFK

-228 VLAALI
+228 VLVALI

-272 CRTVTGDISVTSGY
+272 CRTMEVLIGSGLTLTDSMDLAASNMGNIYYLEAIRDARAMVAEGTPLRESLLRTGIFPPMVSNLVGVGEETGDLQSMMGKV
-286 KLYGMDSSAKA
+286 A
-297 DYTTAPTGKIVGKVT
+297 DY
-312 GTVAPTYETPKVTT
+312 
-326 TDGDTYDRYVAIPGT
+326 YDEEV
-341 EADGNTPN
+341 
-349 LSFHHFNISV
+349 
-359 TGYRFELAAP
+359 
-369 ECALFFI
+369 
-376 GKFQGDEA
+376 DEA
-384 AKKYLTSLGFTLK
+384 TKKLLNLMEPAIIIFMAVFVVIIVLAIYLPMINMTKAFDKYL
-397 DENGKQ
+397 
-403 LGEANYEFTAGKVFP
+403 
-418 DMPADGEES
+418 
-427 DSEVVCSGDAYL
+427 
-439 FEAYLMRSFNKNDT
+439 
-453 AAYRTKISA
+453 
-462 TAQATFD
+462 
-469 NGGKQ
+469 
-474 DSEPKLW
+474 
-481 SFEDAWTNPGELDSA
+481 
-496 QKDILDKFLK
+496 
-506 ALNIPNP
+506 

>member
-1 MPGFNYTAIDRN
+1 MPGFNYTAINRN

-55 PFLGKPK
+55 PFLGNPK

-154 FERSKRTKGKVTS
+154 FDRSKRTKSKVTS

-198 EDMDAELPKL
+198 EDMDAELPKITL
-208 TQGVMAVCEWFK
+208 GVMAVCEWFK

-272 CRTVTGDISVTSGY
+272 CRTMEVLIGSGLTLTDSMDLAASNMGNIYYLEAIRDARALVAEGTPLRESLVRTGIFPPMVSNLVGVGEETGDLQSMMGKV
-286 KLYGMDSSAKA
+286 A
-297 DYTTAPTGKIVGKVT
+297 DY
-312 GTVAPTYETPKVTT
+312 
-326 TDGDTYDRYVAIPGT
+326 YDEEV
-341 EADGNTPN
+341 
-349 LSFHHFNISV
+349 
-359 TGYRFELAAP
+359 
-369 ECALFFI
+369 
-376 GKFQGDEA
+376 DEA
-384 AKKYLTSLGFTLK
+384 TKKLLNLMEPAIIIFMAVFVLIIVLAIYLPMINMTKAFDKYL
-397 DENGKQ
+397 
-403 LGEANYEFTAGKVFP
+403 
-418 DMPADGEES
+418 
-427 DSEVVCSGDAYL
+427 
-439 FEAYLMRSFNKNDT
+439 
-453 AAYRTKISA
+453 
-462 TAQATFD
+462 
-469 NGGKQ
+469 
-474 DSEPKLW
+474 
-481 SFEDAWTNPGELDSA
+481 
-496 QKDILDKFLK
+496 
-506 ALNIPNP
+506 

>member
-1 MPGFNYTAIDRN
+1 MPGFNYTAINRN

-55 PFLGKPK
+55 PFLGNPK

-88 MLGQQTSNKKLRA
+88 MLVQQTGNKKLRA

-112 GEALATSM
+112 GEALASSM
-120 RRHPKIFPA
+120 RRHPKIFPT
-129 ILVNMVSAGEASG
+129 ILVNMVAAGEASG

-154 FERSKRTKGKVTS
+154 FERSKRTKSKVTS

-208 TQGVMAVCEWFK
+208 TLGVMAVCEWFK

-228 VLAALI
+228 VLVALI
-234 VGGVLFHRTDKGKHF
+234 VGGVLFHRTNKGKHF

-272 CRTVTGDISVTSGY
+272 CRTMEVLIGSGLTLTESMDLAASNMGNIYYLEAIRDARALVAEGTPLRESLVRTGIFPAMVSNLVGVGEETGDLQSMMGKV
-286 KLYGMDSSAKA
+286 A
-297 DYTTAPTGKIVGKVT
+297 DY
-312 GTVAPTYETPKVTT
+312 
-326 TDGDTYDRYVAIPGT
+326 YDEEV
-341 EADGNTPN
+341 
-349 LSFHHFNISV
+349 
-359 TGYRFELAAP
+359 
-369 ECALFFI
+369 
-376 GKFQGDEA
+376 DEA
-384 AKKYLTSLGFTLK
+384 TKKLLNLMEPAIIIFMAVFVVIIVLAIYLPMINMTKAFDKYL
-397 DENGKQ
+397 
-403 LGEANYEFTAGKVFP
+403 
-418 DMPADGEES
+418 
-427 DSEVVCSGDAYL
+427 
-439 FEAYLMRSFNKNDT
+439 
-453 AAYRTKISA
+453 
-462 TAQATFD
+462 
-469 NGGKQ
+469 
-474 DSEPKLW
+474 
-481 SFEDAWTNPGELDSA
+481 
-496 QKDILDKFLK
+496 
-506 ALNIPNP
+506 

>member
-1 MPGFNYTAIDRN
+1 MPGFNYTAINRN

-55 PFLGKPK
+55 PFLGNPK

-129 ILVNMVSAGEASG
+129 ILVNMVSAGETSG

-154 FERSKRTKGKVTS
+154 FERSKRTKSKVTS

-173 VLIVVMIIVLIVM
+173 VLIVVMIVVLIVM

-198 EDMDAELPKL
+198 EDMDAELPKITL
-208 TQGVMAVCEWFK
+208 GVMAVCEWFK

-234 VGGVLFHRTDKGKHF
+234 VGGVLFHRTNKGKHF

-272 CRTVTGDISVTSGY
+272 CRTMEVLIGSGLTLTDSMDLAASNMGNIYYLEAIRDARGMVAEGTPLRESLVRTGIFPPMVSNLVGVGEETGDLQSMMGKV
-286 KLYGMDSSAKA
+286 A
-297 DYTTAPTGKIVGKVT
+297 DY
-312 GTVAPTYETPKVTT
+312 
-326 TDGDTYDRYVAIPGT
+326 YDEEV
-341 EADGNTPN
+341 
-349 LSFHHFNISV
+349 
-359 TGYRFELAAP
+359 
-369 ECALFFI
+369 
-376 GKFQGDEA
+376 DEA
-384 AKKYLTSLGFTLK
+384 TKKLLNLMEPAIIIFMAVFVVIIVLAIYLPMINMTKAFDKYL
-397 DENGKQ
+397 
-403 LGEANYEFTAGKVFP
+403 
-418 DMPADGEES
+418 
-427 DSEVVCSGDAYL
+427 
-439 FEAYLMRSFNKNDT
+439 
-453 AAYRTKISA
+453 
-462 TAQATFD
+462 
-469 NGGKQ
+469 
-474 DSEPKLW
+474 
-481 SFEDAWTNPGELDSA
+481 
-496 QKDILDKFLK
+496 
-506 ALNIPNP
+506 